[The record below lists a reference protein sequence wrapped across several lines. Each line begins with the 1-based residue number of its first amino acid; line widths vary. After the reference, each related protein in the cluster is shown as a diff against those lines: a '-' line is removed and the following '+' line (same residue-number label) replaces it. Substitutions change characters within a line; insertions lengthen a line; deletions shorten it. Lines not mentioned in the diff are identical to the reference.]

1 MYLINSTFE
10 ILFCLFLII
19 PIFKA
24 FTPSKDLQYLVE
36 LLNSQLKTE
45 INENDLLETK
55 TLTHMDILK
64 KGFISS
70 LVKYFKELKHLD
82 DVKLARQVD
91 SKKIEIYFNDID
103 ELFRDYYND
112 SNFNSYLKCNYKF
125 NKVIQSLSDSI
136 ANVDFDSI
144 LKDLPHAHFDGDL
157 ILESNKYLADLIEQ
171 TYYYILS
178 SNHNINGINE
188 DALNKIGQA
197 LHTIHDFY
205 AHSNWVEM
213 GFDDIN
219 YKLGTYVN
227 DLGVTLSENEPNIP
241 TCFDNNCTKHVIMC
255 NHLNG
260 LSILSEKLSG
270 ITINCPIVYYKC
282 KNNVITDKLTSGY
295 FGNQKL
301 DNGKDVIKP
310 IESKCNHGGYL
321 DKNNGNIAVGG
332 INKDTGYYILS
343 PHADLHAR
351 AANLAIKHTE
361 FYFDQLRNTI
371 GNGYFDDLFGILHRP
386 HNLLNCIFKR
396 LYFLG

>member
-1 MYLINSTFE
+1 MYSINLISIIIFSS
-10 ILFCLFLII
+10 FFII
-19 PIFKA
+19 PICKT

-36 LLNSQLKTE
+36 LLNSQLNTYE
-45 INENDLLETK
+45 INENDLFETN
-55 TLTHMDILK
+55 TLTHIDILK
-64 KGFISS
+64 KGYIGS
-70 LVKYFKELKHLD
+70 LIKYFKELKNFD
-82 DVKLARQVD
+82 KLSRQVD
-91 SKKIEIYFNDID
+91 SKKLETYFNDID
-103 ELFRDYYND
+103 ELFKDYYND

-125 NKVIQSLSDSI
+125 NKVIQLLSDSI
-136 ANVDFDSI
+136 ANVDLDPK
-144 LKDLPHAHFDGDL
+144 LKDLPHAHFDADL

-171 TYYYILS
+171 TYYKILS
-178 SNHNINGINE
+178 NSRNTNGVNE
-188 DALNKIGQA
+188 EALNRIGQT

-213 GFDDIN
+213 GFDEIN
-219 YKLGTYVN
+219 NKLGTYDN
-227 DLGVTLSENEPNIP
+227 NLGVGLSEPNIP
-241 TCFDNNCTKHVIMC
+241 TCFDKNCTKHVIMC
-255 NHLNG
+255 SHLNG
-260 LSILSEKLSG
+260 LSILTEKLSG

-295 FGNQKL
+295 FGNQKF
-301 DNGKDVIKP
+301 DDGKDVLP

-321 DKNNGNIAVGG
+321 DKKNGSIAAGG

-343 PHADLHAR
+343 PHANLHSK
-351 AANLAIKHTE
+351 AANLAIRHTE